1 MSLLKMDPVARS
13 PTRLFP
19 AQPDADVNR
28 LATPRVGARLRQ
40 VTDEAGRERG
50 GGGFESAA
58 ARYQRAR
65 PEYPAAL
72 YDDLLAVTALPPGD
86 RILEIGCATG
96 KATLPLVRRGF
107 GVTCIELG
115 PDLARAA
122 RANLATYDVSVVEGS
137 FESWRPPVG
146 TRFGLAF
153 AG

>member
-1 MSLLKMDPVARS
+1 
-13 PTRLFP
+13 
-19 AQPDADVNR
+19 
-28 LATPRVGARLRQ
+28 
-40 VTDEAGRERG
+40 VTDEAGRERLRRT
-50 GGGFESAA
+50 FESAA

-72 YDDLLAVTALPPGD
+72 YDDLLAATALPPGE

-96 KATLPLVRRGF
+96 KATLPLARRGF

-137 FESWRPPVG
+137 FEWRTGSGSGCTRTSGRSWPSDRTARCGG
-146 TRFGLAF
+146 TGAR
-153 AG
+153 